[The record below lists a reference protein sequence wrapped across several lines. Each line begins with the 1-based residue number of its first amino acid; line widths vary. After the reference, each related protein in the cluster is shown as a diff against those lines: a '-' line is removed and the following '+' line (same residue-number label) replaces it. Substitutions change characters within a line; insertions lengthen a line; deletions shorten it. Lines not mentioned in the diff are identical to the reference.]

1 MDHMPTAR
9 VFNGLV
15 PQKEVSWKFLISGC
29 LRQGRPLKALAM
41 YAEMQK
47 DVSICPCKH
56 TFVALLKACA
66 KTKNLR
72 TGSEVHAKIE
82 RTGWID
88 RDVFIGSSLIDMYA
102 KCGRLDKAQKVFD
115 KLLVRNVVCWN
126 ALLRRYVEHEQ
137 GSAALNRLEKMQF
150 ETISPDAVTF
160 ICILK
165 ACGSIGEIVKGKEIH
180 ADIERKGLLGQNLII
195 GNSLIDM
202 YVKCG
207 LLDMAQE
214 VFDKLPTRDVV
225 SWTSL
230 IAGYVE
236 HGAGEEALKCFQ
248 KMVGDGTPC
257 NAITYV
263 CILKACSSIGDSNK
277 GQEIHSEIEKN
288 GLLETNFLLCN
299 ALLDM
304 YAKCGLLTKA
314 QKVFDRIPVRD
325 VVSWTSIIAGYTE
338 HGHGEEAIMAFELMY
353 MEGVRPDVVTFLCVL
368 KACGHIRDMVKG
380 EEVHAKIES
389 RGFLDINIIVGNTLV
404 DMYVKCGSLTRAQ
417 EVFDGLHDRNLVSWN
432 ALISGHAELGQAEE
446 AIKCFERMQLDGVSP
461 DGITFVCILKACSS
475 LGATSKGIEIH
486 VEIERQ
492 GLIERDILVGS
503 TLVDMYARCGS
514 LVKAHQVFDKLP
526 V

>member
-1 MDHMPTAR
+1 
-9 VFNGLV
+9 
-15 PQKEVSWKFLISGC
+15 
-29 LRQGRPLKALAM
+29 
-41 YAEMQK
+41 
-47 DVSICPCKH
+47 
-56 TFVALLKACA
+56 
-66 KTKNLR
+66 
-72 TGSEVHAKIE
+72 
-82 RTGWID
+82 
-88 RDVFIGSSLIDMYA
+88 
-102 KCGRLDKAQKVFD
+102 
-115 KLLVRNVVCWN
+115 
-126 ALLRRYVEHEQ
+126 
-137 GSAALNRLEKMQF
+137 
-150 ETISPDAVTF
+150 
-160 ICILK
+160 
-165 ACGSIGEIVKGKEIH
+165 
-180 ADIERKGLLGQNLII
+180 
-195 GNSLIDM
+195 
-202 YVKCG
+202 
-207 LLDMAQE
+207 
-214 VFDKLPTRDVV
+214 
-225 SWTSL
+225 
-230 IAGYVE
+230 
-236 HGAGEEALKCFQ
+236 
-248 KMVGDGTPC
+248 MVGDGTPC

-277 GQEIHSEIEKN
+277 GQEIHTEIEKN
-288 GLLETNFLLCN
+288 GLLEINLLLCN

-325 VVSWTSIIAGYTE
+325 VVSWTSIIAGYTD
-338 HGHGEEAIMAFELMY
+338 HGHGEEAINAFELMY
-353 MEGVRPDVVTFLCVL
+353 MEGVCPDVVTFLCVL

-432 ALISGHAELGQAEE
+432 ALISGHAELGKAEE